1 MAARASWWRSR
12 PWASSL
18 TSLRMAESREPAFLI
33 AAGGTAGHVLPALAV
48 ADALRERGARVT
60 FAGSPDRAEARL
72 VPQAGYE
79 LDTFRVSG
87 LPRRP
92 GLKQA
97 RAALHDLAAP
107 AACDRIRRRLNP
119 DAVLGGGGYVAGP
132 MVVAAARRRIPAA
145 LTEADAELGLAN
157 RLAAP
162 FAKRVFLSYPIPGRK
177 PPKYVVTGRP
187 IPDNARRVPLDE
199 ARAQLG
205 LPAEGPVLLVAGAR
219 AGARALNEFAV
230 ETFGTSGPAVL
241 HVSGERD
248 FDRLRPRVSRPDYV
262 LLPVLDGLGA
272 AYGAAD
278 LALMRSGSTVWEL
291 AAAGLPAVLVPYP
304 FATADHQTKNARY
317 FESAGGAI
325 VIPESELGRVPET
338 ARSLLDDPDRL
349 GKMSAAMLSV
359 ARPDAAEQ
367 IAEELRALA
376 AARG

>member
-1 MAARASWWRSR
+1 
-12 PWASSL
+12 
-18 TSLRMAESREPAFLI
+18 MAESREPAFLI

-107 AACDRIRRRLNP
+107 AACDRILRRRNP
-119 DAVLGGGGYVAGP
+119 DVVLGGGGYVAGP

-145 LTEADAELGLAN
+145 ITEADAHLGLAN

-162 FAKRVFLSYPIPGRK
+162 FAKRVFLSYPLPGRE
-177 PPKYVVTGRP
+177 PPKYEVVGRP
-187 IPDNARRVPLDE
+187 LPANARALPRDD

-205 LPAEGPVLLVAGAR
+205 LPPEGPVLLVAGAR
-219 AGARALNEFAV
+219 AGAKALNEFAV
-230 ETFGTSGPAVL
+230 ETFGSSGPAVL

-248 FDRLRPRVSRPDYV
+248 YEALRPLVTRPDYV

-272 AYGAAD
+272 AYGASD

-291 AAAGLPAVLVPYP
+291 AAAGKPAVLVPYP
-304 FATADHQTKNARY
+304 FATGDHQTKNARY
-317 FESAGGAI
+317 FEAAGGAI
-325 VIPESELGRVPET
+325 VVPEAELGRAADVV
-338 ARSLLDDPDRL
+338 RSLLDDPERL
-349 GKMSAAMLSV
+349 ASMGAAMQRV
-359 ARPDAAEQ
+359 ARPDAAET
-367 IAEELRALA
+367 IAEELMVLA